1 MPPSIKHAKRTYP
14 FSGILSA
21 CARPEECTHECS
33 SPCAANAISTD
44 SSCDFRGGKRHRA
57 LTSSRHAIGRRFF
70 RYPDVIFA
78 PAAIAALASQ
88 CAPTVAPAT
97 VLAIIQTESRGD
109 PFALNVNG
117 GRQPARQTSA
127 ADAAATARR
136 YVAAGYSVDLGLGQ
150 INSRNMRWLGL
161 TWETVF
167 DPCTNVAALGRVL
180 TANYN
185 SAIAGRDPQSA
196 LRVALS
202 MYNTGSQTRG
212 FRNGY
217 VAKVVGNAGVA
228 NTATLYRD
236 ELPAMAIAAPA
247 SLDPRQSLAAE
258 NAAPPTPALQPRPA
272 PPPKWN
278 VFERAA
284 YDRETQILAESER
297 SSI

>member
-1 MPPSIKHAKRTYP
+1 MSY
-14 FSGILSA
+14 SA
-21 CARPEECTHECS
+21 T
-33 SPCAANAISTD
+33 
-44 SSCDFRGGKRHRA
+44 A
-57 LTSSRHAIGRRFF
+57 LL
-70 RYPDVIFA
+70 
-78 PAAIAALASQ
+78 ALASQ
-88 CAPTVAPAT
+88 CAPSVAPET
-97 VLAIIQTESRGD
+97 VLAIIHTESSGE

-117 GRQPARQTSA
+117 GRQPAKQSNA
-127 ADAAATARR
+127 ADAVATARR

-167 DPCTNVAALGRVL
+167 DPCTNVAALAHVL
-180 TANYN
+180 TTNYN
-185 SAIAGRDPQSA
+185 AVKAGRDPQSA

-217 VAKVVGNAGVA
+217 VAKVVGNAGIASAGISYAPTLPTIAVA
-228 NTATLYRD
+228 EPASGDLRELLSFENTATQ
-236 ELPAMAIAAPA
+236 AAPA
-247 SLDPRQSLAAE
+247 K
-258 NAAPPTPALQPRPA
+258 PRPL

-284 YDRETQILAESER
+284 YDRETQILAENEG

>member
-1 MPPSIKHAKRTYP
+1 MAYSATA
-14 FSGILSA
+14 IL
-21 CARPEECTHECS
+21 
-33 SPCAANAISTD
+33 
-44 SSCDFRGGKRHRA
+44 
-57 LTSSRHAIGRRFF
+57 
-70 RYPDVIFA
+70 
-78 PAAIAALASQ
+78 ALASQ
-88 CAPTVAPAT
+88 CAPSVAPET
-97 VLAIIQTESRGD
+97 VLAIIQTESIGD

-117 GRQPARQTSA
+117 GRQPARQSSA

-161 TWETVF
+161 TWKTVF
-167 DPCTNVAALGRVL
+167 DPCTNVAALGRVI

-185 SAIAGRDPQSA
+185 MAIAGRDPQTA

-217 VAKVVGNAGVA
+217 VASVIGNAGVA
-228 NTATLYRD
+228 DTDMTYAQA
-236 ELPAMAIAAPA
+236 LPTVTVAPPA
-247 SLDPRQSLAAE
+247 SGDLRRLLTSE
-258 NAAPPTPALQPRPA
+258 NTVPQAPEAQPRPA

-284 YDRETQILAESER
+284 YDRETQILGHTER
-297 SSI
+297 SSM

>member
-1 MPPSIKHAKRTYP
+1 MAY
-14 FSGILSA
+14 SA
-21 CARPEECTHECS
+21 T
-33 SPCAANAISTD
+33 AI
-44 SSCDFRGGKRHRA
+44 F
-57 LTSSRHAIGRRFF
+57 
-70 RYPDVIFA
+70 
-78 PAAIAALASQ
+78 ALASQ
-88 CAPTVAPAT
+88 CAPSVAPET
-97 VLAIIQTESRGD
+97 VLAIIQTESSGD

-117 GRQPARQTSA
+117 GRQPARQSNAT
-127 ADAAATARR
+127 DAAATARR
-136 YVAAGYSVDLGLGQ
+136 FVAAGYSVDLGLGQ

-161 TWETVF
+161 TWKTVF

-185 SAIAGRDPQSA
+185 AAKAGRDPQTA

-228 NTATLYRD
+228 DA
-236 ELPAMAIAAPA
+236 AAPYGTDISA
-247 SLDPRQSLAAE
+247 VALAAPTSNDLPELLAAE
-258 NAAPPTPALQPRPA
+258 NAATQAPTIKTRPS

-284 YDRETQILAESER
+284 YDRETQNLAGYER
-297 SSI
+297 ASI

>member
-1 MPPSIKHAKRTYP
+1 MAY
-14 FSGILSA
+14 SA
-21 CARPEECTHECS
+21 T
-33 SPCAANAISTD
+33 
-44 SSCDFRGGKRHRA
+44 A
-57 LTSSRHAIGRRFF
+57 LL
-70 RYPDVIFA
+70 
-78 PAAIAALASQ
+78 ALASQ
-88 CAPTVAPAT
+88 CAPSVAPET
-97 VLAIIQTESRGD
+97 VLAIIQTESRGE

-117 GRQPARQTSA
+117 GRQPATQINA

-167 DPCTNVAALGRVL
+167 DPCTNVAALAHVL
-180 TANYN
+180 TTNYN
-185 SAIAGRDPQSA
+185 AVKAGRDPQSA

-228 NTATLYRD
+228 DAGTSNALILPTAAVA
-236 ELPAMAIAAPA
+236 EPA
-247 SLDPRQSLAAE
+247 SEDLRELLSLE
-258 NAAPPTPALQPRPA
+258 NTTSRAPSITPRPA

-284 YDRETQILAESER
+284 YDRETQILAENEG

>member
-1 MPPSIKHAKRTYP
+1 MAYSA
-14 FSGILSA
+14 SAIL
-21 CARPEECTHECS
+21 
-33 SPCAANAISTD
+33 
-44 SSCDFRGGKRHRA
+44 
-57 LTSSRHAIGRRFF
+57 
-70 RYPDVIFA
+70 
-78 PAAIAALASQ
+78 ALASQ
-88 CAPTVAPAT
+88 CAPSVAPET
-97 VLAIIQTESRGD
+97 VLAIIQTESSGE

-180 TANYN
+180 TTNYN
-185 SAIAGRDPQSA
+185 AVKAGRDPQTA

-217 VAKVVGNAGVA
+217 VAKVVGNAGVSST
-228 NTATLYRD
+228 TALYSD
-236 ELPAMAIAAPA
+236 QIPTVTMAAPA
-247 SLDPRQSLAAE
+247 SVDLLENLAAE
-258 NAAPPTPALQPRPA
+258 NTALTAPVMQARPT

-278 VFERAA
+278 VFERDA
-284 YDRETQILAESER
+284 YERDTQILAENER
-297 SSI
+297 GNI

>member
-1 MPPSIKHAKRTYP
+1 LLLEI
-14 FSGILSA
+14 I
-21 CARPEECTHECS
+21 
-33 SPCAANAISTD
+33 
-44 SSCDFRGGKRHRA
+44 A
-57 LTSSRHAIGRRFF
+57 LGAMLRELESTSSVCFGSMGRRCIVA
-70 RYPDVIFA
+70 YSA
-78 PAAIAALASQ
+78 AAILALASQ
-88 CAPTVAPAT
+88 CAPTVAPGT
-97 VLAIIQTESRGD
+97 VLAIVQTESSGE

-117 GRQPARQTSA
+117 GRQPARQSNA

-167 DPCTNVAALGRVL
+167 DPCTNIAALGLVL

-185 SAIAGRDPQSA
+185 AARPGRDPQSA

-217 VAKVVGNAGVA
+217 VARVVGNAGVA
-228 NTATLYRD
+228 DA
-236 ELPAMAIAAPA
+236 AAPYGNA
-247 SLDPRQSLAAE
+247 IPVAAAVPSATTDLRQTLSAE
-258 NAAPPTPALQPRPA
+258 NAPLELPVARVRPA
-272 PPPKWN
+272 PPPSWN

-284 YDRETQILAESER
+284 YDRETQMLAESEG

>member
-1 MPPSIKHAKRTYP
+1 MAY
-14 FSGILSA
+14 SA
-21 CARPEECTHECS
+21 
-33 SPCAANAISTD
+33 
-44 SSCDFRGGKRHRA
+44 
-57 LTSSRHAIGRRFF
+57 
-70 RYPDVIFA
+70 
-78 PAAIAALASQ
+78 AAILALASQ
-88 CAPTVAPAT
+88 CAPSVAPET
-97 VLAIIQTESRGD
+97 VLAIIQTESSSD

-117 GRQPARQTSA
+117 GRQPARQTNA

-167 DPCTNVAALGRVL
+167 DPCTNVAALARVL
-180 TANYN
+180 TTNYN
-185 SAIAGRDPQSA
+185 TARAGRDPQTA

-217 VAKVVGNAGVA
+217 VAKVVGNAGISTSGVPYA
-228 NTATLYRD
+228 PTF
-236 ELPAMAIAAPA
+236 PAAAVAAPA
-247 SLDPRQSLAAE
+247 NGDLSELLTLE
-258 NAAPPTPALQPRPA
+258 NTAPQAPVAKPRPA

-284 YDRETQILAESER
+284 YDRETQILAENEGTT
-297 SSI
+297 I